1 MQKCIK
7 NIAKENSLLNVFGVQ
22 LASNYHVT
30 LPVSLGTLWAYLS
43 TVKDVYKHLN
53 LTGWAVY
60 HAPDSS
66 VLDLLPDVD
75 KNGEPDVVLV
85 SLYMW
90 NRNRSIKLTKAI
102 KEKYPNVKIIVGGNE
117 VPQDPERFEKFV
129 ADNPQFDYYVNSEG
143 EVALEMMLREILKE
157 KNIYKSDYYNDCF
170 HKTKNGNVISKQST
184 RRYLNHKAELD
195 YPSACAMG
203 IFDDLIKS
211 FPKDIQ
217 IQGVL
222 ETNRGCPYTCTFCD
236 WGLEEKLRRFSMKRI
251 KDEIDWY
258 VGNVHEIMLSDANF
272 GILHRD
278 LDIAKYLVKAKL
290 KHPNPKLHTTAITY
304 AKNNKERVLR
314 IAEILEKFDF
324 SRSGATFS
332 LQSLHTPT
340 LEAIRRDNLSITKDF
355 EWIAR
360 NFIAKGIPYY
370 HEMIMGMP
378 LETKES
384 FLSGISKLLQ
394 FNPLEV
400 NVYKLAWLENS
411 EISLAK
417 HEDIYKLEWDEFEQG
432 PSPYADEKEYAY
444 IIGSTSTISR
454 SDMKYIRDIRD
465 LIQILWLGRTIFY
478 IGRYM
483 QNEYNIEACDMI
495 EKIVDWFNTKGDKE
509 FFDTL
514 MASKEDLRD
523 EKYNV
528 PLWFPFQKDKY
539 KFHRYANAWLYIHG
553 TKERKNHFYNQ
564 ITQFF
569 LDTYKQ
575 VDKDVLLDL
584 IHFNKNIMIDGEQK
598 DFITSFKTKYSW
610 IDYFTNH
617 DLEKLETTYNAKIE
631 VAGNTKV
638 SKGSVDRDIFVYY
651 IAGGHEFMF
660 NKQNAFYYPEG
671 TYTNQNG
678 SHDYISRIGTFYPA
692 NTYFESA
699 EDIIDSIMEEDDI
712 DIKDYKTNATLKILK
727 NINQENNPFKVSA

>member
-1 MQKCIK
+1 M
-7 NIAKENSLLNVFGVQ
+7 LNVFGVQ
-22 LASNYHVT
+22 LNAHYTVT
-30 LPVSLGTLWAYLS
+30 LPVSLGTLWSYLY

-53 LTGWAVY
+53 HTGWAVY
-60 HAPDSS
+60 HAPETS
-66 VLDLLPDVD
+66 VMDLFPEVD
-75 KNGEPDVVLV
+75 KNGPPDVVLV

-102 KEKYPNVKIIVGGNE
+102 KQKYPNVKIIVGGNE
-117 VPQDPERFEKFV
+117 VPQDPERFKQFV

-143 EVALEMMLREILKE
+143 EVALEMMLRKILSE
-157 KNIYKSDYYNDCF
+157 KGIYESTYYEDCY
-170 HKTKNGNVISKQST
+170 HQTENGKIISKQKT

-195 YPSACAMG
+195 YPSACALG
-203 IFDDLIKS
+203 LYDDLVAS
-211 FPKDIQ
+211 LPKGIQ

-258 VGNVHEIMLSDANF
+258 VGNVNEIMFSDANF

-278 LDIAKYLVKAKL
+278 LDIAKYLIKAKL

-340 LEAIRRDNLSITKDF
+340 LQAIKRDNLSITKDF
-355 EWIAR
+355 EWIAT
-360 NFIAKGIPYY
+360 NFIQKGLPYY

-384 FLSGISKLLQ
+384 FLNGMSKLLKY
-394 FNPLEV
+394 NPLEI

-411 EISLAK
+411 EISLDK
-417 HEDIYKLEWDEFEQG
+417 HEDIYKLKWDEFEQG
-432 PSPYADEKEYAY
+432 PSPYEDEKEYAY
-444 IIGSTSTISR
+444 IIGSTSTITR
-454 SDMKYIRDIRD
+454 NDMKYIRDIRD
-465 LIQILWLGRTIFY
+465 LIQVLWLGRTIFY
-478 IGRYM
+478 VGRYL
-483 QNEYNIEACDMI
+483 QNEFNIEACDML
-495 EKIVDWFNTKGDKE
+495 EKIVDWFKTKGDTE
-509 FFDTL
+509 FYNTL
-514 MASKEDLRD
+514 ILSKEDAVRD
-523 EKYNV
+523 KKHDV
-528 PLWFPFQKDKY
+528 PLWFPYQKDKY
-539 KFHRYANAWLYIHG
+539 KFHRYSNAWLYIHG
-553 TKERKNHFYNQ
+553 TKERKNYFYDQ

-569 LDTYKQ
+569 LDTYKN
-575 VDKDVLLDL
+575 VDKDILLDL
-584 IHFNKNIMIDGEQK
+584 IHFNKNILIDGEQ
-598 DFITSFKTKYSW
+598 TEFKTNFESKYSW
-610 IDYFTNH
+610 IEYFTNGE
-617 DLEKLETTYNAKIE
+617 LVKLKTTYDAKIE

-638 SKGSVDRDIFVYY
+638 SKDTVDRNVFLYY

-671 TYTNQNG
+671 TYTNSKGEN
-678 SHDYISRIGTFYPA
+678 HYISRIGMFYPA
-692 NTYFESA
+692 DTYFESA
-699 EDIIDSIMEEDDI
+699 EDIIDSILDEDDI
-712 DIKDYKTNATLKILK
+712 DIKDYSDSASARLKISK
-727 NINQENNPFKVSA
+727 NINEELNPFKVSA